1 MSIVLLC
8 MTARIME
15 LISVPKTI
23 PSPCSSV
30 YAIASSAS
38 IPVLNSGQE
47 NERRAVEDS
56 RSLCSQSVY
65 NVREFEFSHNIYNFS
80 TITVVLVKKL
90 VISSILDYR
99 LNTCCKCG

>member
-1 MSIVLLC
+1 

-15 LISVPKTI
+15 LISVPRTI

-30 YAIASSAS
+30 YARASSTP
-38 IPVLNSGQE
+38 IPIDNSSQE
-47 NERRAVEDS
+47 NERRTVEDS
-56 RSLCSQSVY
+56 GSLCSQSVY
-65 NVREFEFSHNIYNFS
+65 NVREFEFSHSTYNFS
-80 TITVVLVKKL
+80 TIIVVLVKKL